1 MFVCDAFEDYYKMLG
16 IGAKIRTNIIRAR
29 IIALFLSIQASL
41 KRTSSLNYEELKAQ
55 VYSSDLKE
63 LEKAY
68 FTINEWMDTKKIIR
82 VDNIKDIDLT
92 RVELENEEKGT

>member
-1 MFVCDAFEDYYKMLG
+1 MFVCDAFEDYYKVLG
-16 IGAKIRTNIIRAR
+16 LGVKTKTNVIRAR
-29 IIALFLSIQASL
+29 LIALFLSIQASL
-41 KRTSSLNYEELKAQ
+41 KRTNSLEYEKLKKQ
-55 VYSSDLKE
+55 VYSPNLDDLE
-63 LEKAY
+63 MAY